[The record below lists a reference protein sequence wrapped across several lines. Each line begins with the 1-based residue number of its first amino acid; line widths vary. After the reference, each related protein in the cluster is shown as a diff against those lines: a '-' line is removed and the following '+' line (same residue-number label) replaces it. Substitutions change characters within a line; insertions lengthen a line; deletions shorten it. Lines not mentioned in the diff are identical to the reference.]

1 MVVKR
6 EMRSVS
12 DREKGDKIIF
22 LERVEIFENDKQKIL
37 DETSMKMKDLV
48 TKM

>member
-1 MVVKR
+1 VKY
-6 EMRSVS
+6 EIKSVS
-12 DREKGDKIIF
+12 DSVKGDKIIF

>member
-1 MVVKR
+1 
-6 EMRSVS
+6 MRRVS
-12 DREKGDKIIF
+12 DSVKGDKIVF
-22 LERVEIFENDKQKIL
+22 LKRVEIFENDKQTIL